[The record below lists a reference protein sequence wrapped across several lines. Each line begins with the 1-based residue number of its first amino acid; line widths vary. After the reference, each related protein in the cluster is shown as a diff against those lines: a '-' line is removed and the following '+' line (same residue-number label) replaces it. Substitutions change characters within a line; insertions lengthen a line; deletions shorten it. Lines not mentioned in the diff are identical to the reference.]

1 MLKLRINKGRAAFWY
16 PIYNGDGEFE
26 VQGTRNFVVKLQQFE
41 CACGSWQ
48 LSGIPCEH
56 AISCISYNGEKLVDY
71 VHDAFLVGTYNQSYS
86 VSIHPLNDSAQWIPG
101 GGPVLRAP
109 TFEPRLPGPIQKK
122 RKESV
127 GEFKT
132 TKKDKR
138 GRTYQS
144 IKKNGQK
151 QHCSVCNKEGHNKRV
166 HGQVLNSF
174 KNFELLRL
182 CSALYLSTLYNSWG
196 FLFSLSGGK
205 Q

>member
-1 MLKLRINKGRAAFWY
+1 MFRLHKQRIRLARLPHDAICPNQSLKLRINKGRAAFWY

-26 VQGTRNFVVKLQQFE
+26 VQGSRNFVVKLRKFE
-41 CACGSWQ
+41 CTCGSWQ

-56 AISCISYNGEKLVDY
+56 ALACIGYNGGKLVDY

-86 VSIHPLNDSAQWIPG
+86 VSIHPLNDSAQWLPG

-109 TFEPRLPGPIQKK
+109 TFDPRAPGPIQKK

-127 GEFKT
+127 GEFET

-144 IKKNGQK
+144 IKKSGQK

-166 HGQVLNSF
+166 HGHVLNSF
-174 KNFELLRL
+174 
-182 CSALYLSTLYNSWG
+182 
-196 FLFSLSGGK
+196 
-205 Q
+205 